1 MKKEVWRVR
10 LQDEAPRLG
19 SGSRLVEA
27 MVGRKWVR
35 ISDHQPPEVYK
46 ALGISSPPIGAK
58 QKLRKS
64 TWVNIC
70 QARFSEKLSD

>member
-35 ISDHQPPEVYK
+35 ISDHQPPEVCK
-46 ALGISSPPIGAK
+46 ALGISPPMRAK

-64 TWVNIC
+64 TWIDIC
-70 QARFSEKLSD
+70 QRFSEKLSD